1 MAKTT
6 SSQDPHTGVTVI
18 GLGPIGAALA
28 RAFMGAGLRTT
39 VWNRTRSRA
48 EALVPAGAHVATDLA
63 SAVRAADLVVTCLRD
78 HDTTR
83 QLLGSLP
90 AEAFAGRTLVVLA
103 SSTPDDARETQAW
116 ADGRGIRTLIG
127 AIMVPTPLI
136 GGPHALIIY
145 AGREELLGRHR
156 AALAVLAPRSEFV
169 GDDPGSAALLDTAM
183 LEVFFAGMTA
193 FLHAAA
199 LVTGQGMTSSG
210 FLPWA
215 KEMLAILPET
225 LSGLAEAVDAGTHPG
240 GEDNLAMEL
249 AALSHMVRTSHD
261 ARLDSR
267 LPELMHGLARQAVD
281 QGHGAD
287 GWSRV
292 VEILRHPQGRAA
304 ISGLDPRVPR

>member
-6 SSQDPHTGVTVI
+6 SSHDPHTDVTVV
-18 GLGPIGAALA
+18 GLGPMGAALA
-28 RAFMGAGLRTT
+28 RAFMSAGLRTT

-48 EALVPAGAHVATDLA
+48 EALVPAGAYVATDLA
-63 SAVRAADLVVTCLRD
+63 SAIRAADLVVTCLRD

-116 ADGRGIRTLIG
+116 ADSRGITILIG

-136 GGPHALIIY
+136 GSPHALIIY
-145 AGREELLGRHR
+145 AGREELLAQNR
-156 AALAVLAPRSEFV
+156 AALVVLAPRSEFV

-249 AALSHMVRTSHD
+249 AALSHIVGTSRD

-267 LPELMHGLARQAVD
+267 LPELMHDLARQAVE

-292 VEILRHPQGRAA
+292 VEILRHPQDRPA
-304 ISGLDPRVPR
+304 IRD